1 MRHTNWA
8 MKRIFNTFSIPTAGT
23 KLGSEIRVAGFS
35 LLLPGAGLLPAI
47 GGIALTVVLCL
58 SATAEEPK
66 LPPVAHG
73 LFKQYCFDCHGSATA
88 EGQINLEQMSAKP
101 AFNTSFKKW
110 EKVAAAVEA
119 SRMPPKDAEQPTAE
133 QREQLIKLVRGELKA
148 AAEQNAGDPGNVVL
162 RRLTSAEYAYAIQ
175 DLTGLDLDLDREF
188 VSDAAG
194 GEGFTNVGTVQFLDD
209 SGLERYLQAAKK
221 VADHAVIGS
230 GPLQFFSDPGK
241 TGLELS
247 AINRIRQIYRDY
259 GFRTA
264 AGEGGVPFGLDRY
277 PNAFF
282 AAWRYE
288 HRAAPGLKDTPL
300 GEFAKDEGLSPRF
313 VEHVHSVLTSKSVS
327 FPTAEIVARW
337 RLLPVPTV
345 SNDRAEEVRALCDEL
360 YRFMSDWQ
368 VRLAR
373 AVGDDEEAPIL
384 SENTIQVRQK
394 HSFVARFAWMEPPAK
409 TRVQFAVL
417 SGDPSRNVES
427 VVVWKNPRMRF
438 RRLSSRRGEAEAVS
452 EFVSEEALHAFA
464 FGQHPRGGEVGPQDF
479 VTVGSQSRMF
489 DLEVPEGTRGL
500 EVIVDVELDL
510 ARGEDCV
517 VRASIIEGEDPAKVK
532 TNSAL
537 LAEPDG
543 KAFEVWKA
551 GVIQFARL
559 LPQVSQREAAPSDRD
574 PIPYPFENT
583 YNTPERNYFHTAVK
597 YHRDDTFLYEYLLDE
612 AARTRLDQAWSDL
625 LGSFEYHD
633 ILLRFTAEKY
643 KVDLAGRTVVY
654 LDKAW
659 LDRVPPEAGQ
669 YLRRLRDDYL
679 RIKQD
684 LHSAQPRHVAEAF
697 NFASRAWRRP
707 LTGDEKSRLA
717 AFYEEQRNTAKLD
730 HTQAM
735 RALVTRVLVAPEFLY
750 RAERAS
756 DAKVTA
762 ALTNHELA
770 SRLSFLVWSSLPD
783 DELRRAAA
791 AGELSDPVQ
800 LSKQARRMLVDP
812 KARRFATEFFGQW
825 LGFYQFDRY
834 RGVDSEKFPEF
845 NESLR
850 AALYDEAISFFE
862 HVVRAD
868 RPVQEILFADYAFLN
883 DELAKHYEIENASL
897 SSASSRIENM
907 AASHRGG
914 LMGLGAVLAVTSA
927 PLRTSPVKRGDWILR
942 RVLDTP
948 VPPPPANAGSIAAD
962 DSPADGKTVR
972 QRLEAHRSDAACVNC
987 HSRIDPLG
995 FALEHYDLLGRWRE
1009 TYRNGDTIDDAIT
1022 FGSGPPIAG
1031 PEGLRVYLRDHQD
1044 QFYRTLITK
1053 LLAYSLGRG
1062 ELASDRALVE
1072 KMTAKVR
1079 AGEGTVA
1086 DLVVEIVQSRQFR
1099 ERSNTGY
1106 EQKEAKVAKE

>member
-1 MRHTNWA
+1 MVPNSLGGRDCQKKLALCSELRHTDWA
-8 MKRIFNTFSIPTAGT
+8 MNHLSLSTAGC
-23 KLGSEIRVAGFS
+23 F
-35 LLLPGAGLLPAI
+35 
-47 GGIALTVVLCL
+47 ALTFVLGVVG
-58 SATAEEPK
+58 ARAEET
-66 LPPVAHG
+66 G
-73 LFKQYCFDCHGSATA
+73 LTPAARVLVKKFCFDCHGAATA
-88 EGQINLEQMSAKP
+88 EGQINLEQMSARP
-101 AFNTSFKKW
+101 AFNTTFKKW
-110 EKVAAAVEA
+110 EKVAKVVQAGE
-119 SRMPPKDAEQPTAE
+119 MPPKDAEQPTAE
-133 QREQLIKLVRGELKA
+133 ERNWLVELVRGELKVT
-148 AAEQNAGDPGNVVL
+148 AERNAGDPGNVVL

-230 GPLQFFSDPGK
+230 GPIQFFTDPGK

-247 AINRIRQIYRDY
+247 AIHRIRQIYRDY

-277 PNAFF
+277 PKAFY
-282 AAWRYE
+282 AAWKYE
-288 HRAAPGLKDTPL
+288 HRAELGLKNATL
-300 GEFAKDEGLSPRF
+300 AEFAKEEGLSPRF
-313 VEHVHSVLTSKSVS
+313 VQHVHTVLASKSLS
-327 FPTAEIVARW
+327 FPTAEIAARW
-337 RLLPVPTV
+337 RMLP
-345 SNDRAEEVRALCDEL
+345 RAREEGAVRAKCDEL
-360 YRFMSDWQ
+360 YQFMSDWQ

-394 HSFVARFAWMEPPAK
+394 HSFAARFAWMEPPTK

-427 VVVWKNPRMRF
+427 VVVWKNPRMRY
-438 RRLSSRRGEAEAVS
+438 RRADRRRDEPQAVS
-452 EFVSEEALHAFA
+452 EFMPAETTRAFA
-464 FGQHPRGGEVGPQDF
+464 FGRHPRGGEIGPQDF
-479 VTVGSQSRMF
+479 VTIGSESRGF
-489 DLEVPEGTRGL
+489 DLELPVGTRGL
-500 EVIVDVELDL
+500 EVFVDVELDL
-510 ARGEDCV
+510 AHGEDCV
-517 VRASIIEGEDPAKVK
+517 VRASIIEGDDPAKVK

-537 LAEPDG
+537 LAEPNG
-543 KAFEVWKA
+543 KAFETWKA
-551 GVIQFARL
+551 GVIHFARL

-574 PIPYPFENT
+574 PIPFPFENT

-597 YHRDDTFLYEYLLDE
+597 YHRDDAFLYNYLLDE
-612 AARTRLDQAWSDL
+612 AAQERLDQAWSDL

-643 KVDLAGRTVVY
+643 KLDLEGHTVANFNN
-654 LDKAW
+654 AW
-659 LDRVPPEAGQ
+659 LDHLPADAGQ
-669 YLRRLRDDYL
+669 YVRRLRDDYL
-679 RIKQD
+679 KIKQD
-684 LHSAQPRHVAEAF
+684 LHSAQSRHLDEVF
-697 NFASRAWRRP
+697 DFVSRAWRRP
-707 LTGDEKSRLA
+707 LHADEKLRLN
-717 AFYEEQRNTAKLD
+717 AFYHEQREREKLD

-735 RALVTRVLVAPEFLY
+735 RAILTRVLVAPEFLY
-750 RAERAS
+750 RAERTS
-756 DAKVTA
+756 DGQATP
-762 ALTNHELA
+762 ALKSHELA

-791 AGELSDPVQ
+791 TGELSDPVVLAQ
-800 LSKQARRMLVDP
+800 QARRMLSDP

-825 LGFYQFDRY
+825 LGFYQFDRF
-834 RGVDSEKFPEF
+834 RGVDAEKFPEF
-845 NESLR
+845 NERLR
-850 AALYDEAISFFE
+850 AALYDEAINFFE
-862 HVVRAD
+862 HVVRTE

-883 DELAKHYEIENASL
+883 DELARHYAIENLSL
-897 SSASSRIENM
+897 SSASSRVENM

-972 QRLEAHRSDAACVNC
+972 QRLEAHRSDASCVNC
-987 HSRIDPLG
+987 HTRIDPLG

-1009 TYRNGDTIDDAIT
+1009 TYRNGDAIDDAIT
-1022 FGSGPPIAG
+1022 FGDGPKIAG
-1031 PEGLRVYLRDHQD
+1031 PEGLRVYLRDHQN

-1072 KMTAKVR
+1072 KMSAKVR
-1079 AGEGTVA
+1079 SGEGSMA
-1086 DLVVEIVQSRQFR
+1086 DLVMEIVQSRQFR
-1099 ERSNTGY
+1099 ERKNTGD
-1106 EQKEAKVAKE
+1106 EQKGTKVTKND